1 MDVTSECDLFNYGYG
16 HRVNLLNYFSVIQK
30 NGGRSTRQLE
40 PVSWGDIPT
49 GRAD

>member
-30 NGGRSTRQLE
+30 NGGGGGNVYYSVYYGL
-40 PVSWGDIPT
+40 II
-49 GRAD
+49 